1 VRQKDPV
8 LRQTVQLAALGL
20 GQNAL
25 KALPA
30 KTLAFGLSP
39 VDAAEALRLWL
50 LIDKRIETWQM
61 APHWQQPGLIRIYS
75 TNAEFV
81 ALAAGTLRRVGLP
94 ADYAHLLEAGQGS
107 NSDAVFLYLDAEITD
122 RALYVGLTRAKQTL
136 LLVSAAASLEAL
148 KIQETFA
155 LSS

>member
-1 VRQKDPV
+1 
-8 LRQTVQLAALGL
+8 
-20 GQNAL
+20 
-25 KALPA
+25 
-30 KTLAFGLSP
+30 
-39 VDAAEALRLWL
+39 
-50 LIDKRIETWQM
+50 
-61 APHWQQPGLIRIYS
+61 
-75 TNAEFV
+75 V